1 MTKLLI
7 QIPCFNEADTLKI
20 ALDDLPKSLP
30 GINSIE
36 VLIIDDGS
44 TDNTVAVATEWGVD
58 HIVRQPQNRGLA
70 RAFMAGLNACIYAG
84 ADIIVNTDADNQY
97 VADDIGKL
105 IAPVLAGE
113 AEIVVGARPI
123 DETDD
128 FSLPK
133 KYLQKLGSWVVRLAS
148 NTNVADAPSGFRAMS
163 RDAAQRLNVFS
174 DYTYTLETIIQ
185 AGQKGMAITSVPI
198 RTNGFLRPSRLVSS
212 IPSYVKRSI
221 LTIIRI
227 FITYRP
233 LRFFAWV
240 GSSIFLIGF
249 LIGIRFVISYFSDGG
264 TGHVQSLILASL
276 LMSMGFIV
284 LITGILA
291 DLISVNRKL
300 LEQIDWRLKMVEE
313 EIHVK
318 PERSPDKSG

>member
-1 MTKLLI
+1 MTKLVI
-7 QIPCFNEADTLKI
+7 QIPCFNEAETLKI

-30 GINSIE
+30 GVDIIE

-44 TDNTVAVATEWGVD
+44 TDRTVEVARGWGVD
-58 HIVRQPQNRGLA
+58 HIIRQPQNRGLA
-70 RAFMAGLNACIYAG
+70 RAFMAGINACVNAG
-84 ADIIVNTDADNQY
+84 ADIIINTDADNQY
-97 VADDIGKL
+97 VAADIDKL
-105 IAPVLAGE
+105 IAPILAGE
-113 AEIVVGARPI
+113 AEIVIGARPI
-123 DETDD
+123 GEIDD

-133 KYLQKLGSWVVRLAS
+133 KILQKIGSWVVRRAS
-148 NTNVADAPSGFRAMS
+148 NTDVADAPSGFRAFS

-185 AGQKGMAITSVPI
+185 AGQKGMAITSVPV

-212 IPSYVKRSI
+212 IPSYIKRSI

-240 GSSIFLIGF
+240 GAVIFGFGLIIGGRF
-249 LIGIRFVISYFSDGG
+249 LYYFILHGG
-264 TGHVQSLILASL
+264 EGHVQSLILASL
-276 LMSMGFIV
+276 LMSMGFMV

-300 LEQIDWRLKMVEE
+300 LEQIDWRLKKVEE
-313 EIHVK
+313 NARSSPK
-318 PERSPDKSG
+318 PGKTLN

>member
-1 MTKLLI
+1 MTKLVI
-7 QIPCFNEADTLKI
+7 QIPCFNEAGTLKI
-20 ALDDLPKSLP
+20 ALDALPKSLP
-30 GINSIE
+30 GIDKIE

-44 TDNTVAVATEWGVD
+44 TDNTVDVATDWGVN

-70 RAFMAGLNACIYAG
+70 RAFMAGLNACVNAG

-97 VADDIGKL
+97 LADDIDKL
-105 IAPVLAGE
+105 IAPILQSE

-123 DETDD
+123 DDTDD
-128 FSLPK
+128 FSLSK
-133 KYLQKLGSWVVRLAS
+133 KLLQKLGSWVVRRAS
-148 NTNVADAPSGFRAMS
+148 NTDVADAPSGFRAMS

-198 RTNGFLRPSRLVSS
+198 RTNGYLRPSRLVNS
-212 IPSYVKRSI
+212 IPSYIKRSI

-233 LRFFAWV
+233 LRFFTWV
-240 GSSIFLIGF
+240 GSLIFLVGFVIGT
-249 LIGIRFVISYFSDGG
+249 RFVYSYITEVGA
-264 TGHVQSLILASL
+264 GHVQSLILASL
-276 LMSMGFIV
+276 LMSMGFMV
-284 LITGILA
+284 LITGVLA

-300 LEQIDWRLKMVEE
+300 LEQIDWRVKKVEE
-313 EIHVK
+313 ASR
-318 PERSPDKSG
+318 PPSPHSN

>member
-1 MTKLLI
+1 VTKLVI
-7 QIPCFNEADTLKI
+7 QIPCFNEAETLKI
-20 ALDDLPKSLP
+20 ALDDLPKSLA
-30 GINSIE
+30 GVDCIE

-44 TDNTVAVATEWGVD
+44 IDRTVDVAREWGVD
-58 HIVRQPQNRGLA
+58 HIIRQPQNRGLA
-70 RAFMAGLNACIYAG
+70 RAFMAGIDACINAG
-84 ADIIVNTDADNQY
+84 ADIIINTDADNQY
-97 VADDIGKL
+97 MAEDIDKL
-105 IAPVLAGE
+105 IAPILAGE

-123 DETDD
+123 GEIED
-128 FSLPK
+128 FSLAK
-133 KYLQKLGSWVVRLAS
+133 KMLQKIGSWVVRRAS
-148 NTNVADAPSGFRAMS
+148 NTDVADAPSGFRAIS

-198 RTNGFLRPSRLVSS
+198 RTNGYLRPSRLVNS
-212 IPSYVKRSI
+212 IPSYIKRSI

-240 GSSIFLIGF
+240 GAIIFIGGFTISGRF
-249 LIGIRFVISYFSDGG
+249 LYYFFLHGG
-264 TGHVQSLILASL
+264 EGHVQSLILASL
-276 LMSMGFIV
+276 LMSMGFMV

-300 LEQIDWRLKMVEE
+300 LEQIEWRLKKVQEE
-313 EIHVK
+313 VRATSK
-318 PERSPDKSG
+318 PGKSE